1 MQMKVLH
8 INCNYLTTALH
19 QTMVNQL
26 TDLGVQ
32 SVVFAPTYDTKMA
45 IIRPNENVIVS
56 QCFDKWDRV
65 LYAYKQKKIIAAVE
79 HTVDVS
85 SFDVLHAYTLFTDGN
100 VALTMKRRYG
110 VPYVVAIRDTDVNA
124 FLRYRVH
131 LRARGLEI
139 MRNASAVFFLSPAY
153 KQLVF
158 EKYIP
163 ERYRAEL
170 ENKVY
175 IVPNGIDD
183 FWFQNRNDDCARSE
197 KPDEDPLRLIFVG
210 QLSKRKNV
218 TTTLKAI
225 DLLISRGKKI
235 AFTAIGKIVD
245 KDVHEELCKKPYA
258 TYIPPQPKEKL
269 AEQYRGN
276 DIFVMPS
283 KTETF
288 GLVYAEA
295 ISQGLPVIYSKG
307 QGFDG
312 QFTEGMVGYAVA
324 CTSPESVAEGICRVL
339 DNYETIQQN
348 CARCADKF
356 GWKTICEKYLGLY
369 RQIADHR
376 AAHREE

>member
-1 MQMKVLH
+1 MEVLH

-79 HTVDVS
+79 HAVDVS

-163 ERYRAEL
+163 ERYRA
-170 ENKVY
+170 
-175 IVPNGIDD
+175 
-183 FWFQNRNDDCARSE
+183 
-197 KPDEDPLRLIFVG
+197 
-210 QLSKRKNV
+210 
-218 TTTLKAI
+218 
-225 DLLISRGKKI
+225 
-235 AFTAIGKIVD
+235 
-245 KDVHEELCKKPYA
+245 A
-258 TYIPPQPKEKL
+258 TK
-269 AEQYRGN
+269 
-276 DIFVMPS
+276 DIFR
-283 KTETF
+283 KRET
-288 GLVYAEA
+288 V
-295 ISQGLPVIYSKG
+295 V
-307 QGFDG
+307 
-312 QFTEGMVGYAVA
+312 
-324 CTSPESVAEGICRVL
+324 
-339 DNYETIQQN
+339 
-348 CARCADKF
+348 
-356 GWKTICEKYLGLY
+356 
-369 RQIADHR
+369 
-376 AAHREE
+376 